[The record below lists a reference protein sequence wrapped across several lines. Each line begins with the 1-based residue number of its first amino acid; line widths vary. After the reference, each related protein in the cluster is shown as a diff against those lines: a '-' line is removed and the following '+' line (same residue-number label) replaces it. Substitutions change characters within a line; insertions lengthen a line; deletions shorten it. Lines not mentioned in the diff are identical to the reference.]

1 MKRYS
6 HPTNLEIRSTNRQA
20 ELWADCMI
28 SFGVRSYQIIK
39 ECNKSFGKPD
49 TYDFAKGLTLDGQ
62 SSPPSSASGA

>member
-6 HPTNLEIRSTNRQA
+6 HPTNSEIRSTNRQA

-39 ECNKSFGKPD
+39 ECNKSFG
-49 TYDFAKGLTLDGQ
+49 
-62 SSPPSSASGA
+62 